1 MDSLFRRSTDEICTT
16 GKQLLLP
23 LLERCALLRSQKASR
38 ITWHS
43 HDCFEILMVLEGS
56 TEYEFEDGRTESLA
70 GGQFLSIAP
79 GVQHR
84 GKHNV
89 RSPARLLGILF
100 DPTVTNAIRNTPF
113 THKDLEWLTLQIRMG
128 AGYTHRI
135 STDMRGY
142 IKALSPS
149 LENIRSA
156 NAATLVSFRLAIC
169 AILLEVAR
177 QFSSSGVLEPTQV
190 VQTAMDYMKQNLRFD
205 DSIESVAKAANCSR
219 ARLFSLFKESTGMTP
234 NDYWLRLRVEHAR
247 LLLRTTNHS
256 VTKIAMQSGF
266 STSQYFSAVFKK
278 YSGTSPR
285 DYRQSCIAVLS
296 DKATRP
302 PRGAAKGRG
311 G

>member
-1 MDSLFRRSTDEICTT
+1 MDSLSKRGPDEICTT
-16 GKQLLLP
+16 GEQLQLP
-23 LLERCALLRSQKASR
+23 ILERCALLRSQKASR

-79 GVQHR
+79 CVQHR

-100 DPTVTNAIRNTPF
+100 DPTVKNAIRNTPF
-113 THKDLEWLTLQIRMG
+113 TNKDLRWLTLQIRMG

-135 STDMRGY
+135 NADIRRY

-169 AILLEVAR
+169 AILLEVAK

-190 VQTAMDYMKQNLRFD
+190 VQSAMDYMKQNMRFD

-234 NDYWLRLRVEHAR
+234 NDYWLRLRVDHAQ
-247 LLLRTTNHS
+247 LLLRKTNHT
-256 VTKIAMQSGF
+256 VTNIAMESGF
-266 STSQYFSAVFKK
+266 SSSQYFSVVFKK

-285 DYRQSCIAVLS
+285 DYREFQK
-296 DKATRP
+296 DR
-302 PRGAAKGRG
+302 
-311 G
+311 